1 MVLLG
6 RIKRL
11 HHNKYGEYIMEYF
24 NKEIIADIVIEK
36 VTLPKVTLIE
46 AKVFW
51 ERLQTDISQ
60 EHNKLIVDLS
70 DCTFID
76 STFMGVIVQAQRRL
90 IKNQGELKLVLPA
103 KQMKEFF
110 KFAGITRVIE
120 TFQSKEDAVSSF
132 NKEPE
137 VREIAFA
144 Q

>member
-1 MVLLG
+1 
-6 RIKRL
+6 
-11 HHNKYGEYIMEYF
+11 MEYF

-60 EHNKLIVDLS
+60 EHNKIIVDLS

-103 KQMKEFF
+103 EQMEEFF

-120 TFQSKEDAVSSF
+120 SFQSIEEAVSSF
-132 NKEPE
+132 NKEPDE
-137 VREIAFA
+137 VREIAFV
-144 Q
+144 